1 LNAAELT
8 THSERV
14 PGVGKE
20 FFHDEPVYLVRDEQ
34 VHHHDAARKPRPA
47 LVVGREHTDAF
58 ATACAE
64 TVRELC

>member
-1 LNAAELT
+1 MT

-20 FFHDEPVYLVRDEQ
+20 LCDDEPVYLVRDEQ
-34 VHHHDAARKPRPA
+34 VHRHDAARKPRPA

-58 ATACAE
+58 AAALAE
-64 TVRELC
+64 TVREIC